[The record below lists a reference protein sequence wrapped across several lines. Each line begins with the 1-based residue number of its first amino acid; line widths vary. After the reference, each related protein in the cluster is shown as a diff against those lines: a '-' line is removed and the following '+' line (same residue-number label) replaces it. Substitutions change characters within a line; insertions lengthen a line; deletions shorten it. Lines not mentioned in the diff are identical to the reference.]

1 MAKKP
6 IPMPVSNEPDYPS
19 LAEMNSR
26 AVEEMAA
33 RQRNEHQMYAACPSC
48 GQQLTAAEHALKS
61 TSYEPTRP
69 VFCRACGWSGSA
81 YRDCY

>member
-6 IPMPVSNEPDYPS
+6 IPMPVSNEPNYPP
-19 LAEMNSR
+19 LTEMNER
-26 AVEEMAA
+26 ALESMMA
-33 RQRNEHQMYAACPSC
+33 RQRNESQMYAACPSC
-48 GQQLTAAEHALKS
+48 GQQLTATEYPLRS

-69 VFCRACGWSGSA
+69 VFCGACGWSGTA